1 MEPTAG
7 KCFTSLIFVSHFVW
21 TTLVKRSIHPFVV
34 DLSQNRGSASINQK
48 WFKSDLSITKSCSL
62 NFMGLLYIYGGLYE
76 KRQVLKLDW
85 CRNYIWYRNIVYPL
99 FCVLKK
105 TDNFSSCNF
114 FKHSFKNSR
123 TGKNRILLRETIFWY
138 QLNNTKR
145 DRPGYTKLIR
155 VGQLQ
160 FDFTDG
166 TCATN
171 GAVFVLCFGSIG
183 SRICY
188 QSEFPTPTSDW
199 WTWFKPIVKSHHNH
213 RSALITSSQDKRY

>member
-99 FCVLKK
+99 FCGFKKK
-105 TDNFSSCNF
+105 TDNFSSCDF

-123 TGKNRILLRETIFWY
+123 TGKKSDIIEGENILIPTEQHDKRPAGIYQVNKSRSTSVWFHRRNLCRQWRCFCTMFRFNRQSDML
-138 QLNNTKR
+138 
-145 DRPGYTKLIR
+145 
-155 VGQLQ
+155 
-160 FDFTDG
+160 
-166 TCATN
+166 
-171 GAVFVLCFGSIG
+171 SI
-183 SRICY
+183 RICG
-188 QSEFPTPTSDW
+188 QH
-199 WTWFKPIVKSHHNH
+199 PIGG
-213 RSALITSSQDKRY
+213 RGSSQ